1 MFRKQNSSQ
10 VIVYIILWFID
21 IRFNEMLLTLCVTYM
36 IVDNCILEE
45 NNNGPYFVYQL
56 CFRIQRLFVKE
67 YIKMKSSDT
76 S

>member
-1 MFRKQNSSQ
+1 MFRKQNSSL

-21 IRFNEMLLTLCVTYM
+21 IRLNEMLLTHTWLLITVYEKKITMDHILCINYV
-36 IVDNCILEE
+36 LE
-45 NNNGPYFVYQL
+45 YKD
-56 CFRIQRLFVKE
+56 CLFVKE

>member
-1 MFRKQNSSQ
+1 
-10 VIVYIILWFID
+10 
-21 IRFNEMLLTLCVTYM
+21 MLLTLCVTYM